1 MQYAS
6 TIWKRQARRTW
17 RRQVADTAA
26 SATRRFA
33 ADFAFAASGMYPEL
47 QWPLIDHLNR
57 HDSAEGTPPPRY
69 AGERERIGMS
79 DSHAVSAH
87 QRDGVAVGRSMS
99 QPLEWRAVANDCVQ
113 CGNLPRLA
121 ADRGDLPGR
130 PVAPAAPAG
139 RSIPAW
145 IPSLASLPGLLWRR
159 LRREREMRR
168 DLAELK
174 TLDDRTLKDIGL
186 SRYDIGLIAG
196 GEHRWPY

>member
-1 MQYAS
+1 MQYAN

-47 QWPLIDHLNR
+47 QWPLIDHLYQR
-57 HDSAEGTPPPRY
+57 DSAEGTPPQERRAIAKDRVQPGGHPPR
-69 AGERERIGMS
+69 
-79 DSHAVSAH
+79 V
-87 QRDGVAVGRSMS
+87 
-99 QPLEWRAVANDCVQ
+99 
-113 CGNLPRLA
+113 

-186 SRYDIGLIAG
+186 SRYDIWLIAG